1 MNDATEFVE
10 GIKFQLE
17 CVHDFLVPKILC
29 DEKLK
34 SYLHNGTDK
43 ILRSNREKIQLSEC
57 LNSYYV
63 LHARFVCTVLVK
75 QML

>member
-1 MNDATEFVE
+1 MYGATEFVK

-17 CVHDFLVPKILC
+17 CVHDFLVPKILF

-43 ILRSNREKIQLSEC
+43 SLRSNREKIQLSEC
-57 LNSYYV
+57 LKSCYV
-63 LHARFVCTVLVK
+63 LHARFVDCWWNNI
-75 QML
+75 ML